1 MNEIDK
7 VIDDLQER
15 LACLELEKYQ
25 IQYDLNM
32 LRNKVKKV
40 EKVKVSEDS
49 KFNVGD
55 CIYFSAKSNTIFN
68 TPGKIVRFTKKC
80 VWVEDEDGK
89 EWRRLQRNIK
99 SRK

>member
-7 VIDDLQER
+7 VIDELQER

-25 IQYDLNM
+25 LQHDLNM
-32 LRNKVKKV
+32 LKNKVKKM
-40 EKVKVSEDS
+40 EVSDS

-68 TPGKIVRFTKKC
+68 TPGKIVRFMKKMHL
-80 VWVEDEDGK
+80 GGG
-89 EWRRLQRNIK
+89 
-99 SRK
+99 

>member
-7 VIDDLQER
+7 VIDELQER

-32 LRNKVKKV
+32 LKNKVKKV
-40 EKVKVSEDS
+40 KMSDS

-89 EWRRLQRNIK
+89 EWRRLQKNIK

>member
-7 VIDDLQER
+7 EIDGLQER
-15 LACLELEKYQ
+15 LSCLELEKYQ
-25 IQYDLNM
+25 LQHDLNI
-32 LRNKVKKV
+32 LKKKVKKI
-40 EKVKVSEDS
+40 EVSDS

-68 TPGKIVRFTKKC
+68 TPGKIVRFTNKC

-89 EWRRLQRNIK
+89 EWRRLQKKIK